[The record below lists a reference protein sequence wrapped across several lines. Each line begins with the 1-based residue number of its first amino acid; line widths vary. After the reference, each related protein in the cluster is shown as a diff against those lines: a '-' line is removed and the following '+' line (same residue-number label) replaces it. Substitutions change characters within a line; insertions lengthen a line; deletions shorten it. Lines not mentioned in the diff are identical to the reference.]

1 MDGVLLDSSPI
12 HDAAYQEALRGVP
25 LREFRYPRVAGMRSA
40 DGMRVILEDSGI
52 EFTDERIAE
61 LAAAKTRIAL
71 ERILAENPV
80 VPGAI
85 DVLKALAAR
94 MPLALASSASE
105 RSVKAFLARNGLE
118 SIFRCALHSGD
129 VRASKPAPDIFQLA
143 MQRLGLAPADA
154 MVVEDAVAGIQAAQ
168 AAGAIACGI
177 PSTGPAGELRAAGA
191 DLLID
196 CLEDLLEI
204 GVRE

>member
-12 HDAAYQEALRGVP
+12 HDAAYQEALRSVP
-25 LREFRYPRVAGMRSA
+25 ISNFRYSRVAGMRSA
-40 DGMRVILEDSGI
+40 DGMRVIFVDSGI
-52 EFTDERIAE
+52 ECTDERIAE

-85 DVLKALAAR
+85 HVLKALSAR

-105 RSVKAFLARNGLE
+105 VSVKAFLARNSLE
-118 SIFRCALHSGD
+118 SVFGCALHAGD
-129 VRASKPAPDIFQLA
+129 VRIAKPAPDIFRLA
-143 MQRLGLAPADA
+143 IERLGLAPADA
-154 MVVEDAVAGIQAAQ
+154 MVVEDAVAGIQAAK

-177 PSTGPAGELRAAGA
+177 PSTSPAVELRAAGA

-196 CLEDLLEI
+196 RLEDLLDI
-204 GVRE
+204 GVLA